1 MIREHVTRITLR
13 PSDDAPTRRR
23 RTTAALACL
32 VLALAGA
39 ARGGEEAPRER
50 ASSVSLLAVGDTGKE
65 YALPWLRSGQRSVAR
80 GLDHEDRRANVDT
93 LLLLGDLF
101 YPNGLERPELVDR
114 VRTSLALPYCRF
126 LRLDGPRSA
135 EIADACES
143 ALESRHP
150 IPIHAVPGNHDY
162 NSPESLELERHAIPD
177 FITNW
182 SMQDGVTR
190 NVELGAGVSLV
201 LIDSVALI
209 RSGDYAAI
217 RKAVRNAR
225 GPWRIVAAHLPVAPG
240 DEAAD
245 LEWKSEVPP
254 IEHFRIPEATV
265 HLYLAGHRHN
275 LQVIEGD
282 LPGPA
287 LHVIAGSGSN
297 VRPVEKRYANRRF
310 ALERN
315 GFARVDVIGHGDDE
329 RLHVRLFAMSRY
341 PFAHWAKP
349 REVSRW
355 SIDRA
360 GRVREEPITER

>member
-1 MIREHVTRITLR
+1 MIRKHVTGITLGT
-13 PSDDAPTRRR
+13 SDNAWARRR
-23 RTTAALACL
+23 CTTAALACV

-50 ASSVSLLAVGDTGKE
+50 NSSVSLLAVGDTGGR
-65 YALPWLRSGQRSVAR
+65 YALPWLRNGQRSVAR
-80 GLDHEDRRANVDT
+80 GLDHEDRRAPVDA

-101 YPNGLERPELVDR
+101 YPNGLERPELADR
-114 VRTSLALPYCRF
+114 VRSNLVLPFCRF
-126 LRLDGPRSA
+126 VRLDGPRAA
-135 EIADACES
+135 EVADACET
-143 ALESRHP
+143 APESRHP

-162 NSPESLELERHAIPD
+162 NSPESPELERHAIPE

-182 SMQDGVTR
+182 SMQEGVTR

-209 RSGDYAAI
+209 RSGDYS
-217 RKAVRNAR
+217 AVRRAVRKAR
-225 GPWRIVAAHLPVAPG
+225 GPWRIVATHLPVAPG
-240 DEAAD
+240 DETAD
-245 LEWKSEVPP
+245 LEWKSDVPP
-254 IEHFRIPEATV
+254 IEHFRIPEAKI

-275 LQVIEGD
+275 LQVIEGV

-297 VRPVEKRYANRRF
+297 IRPVRKHYANRRF

-315 GFARVDVIGHGDDE
+315 GFARVDLIEHGDDE
-329 RLHVRLFAMSRY
+329 RLHVRLFTMPRY
-341 PFAHWAKP
+341 PIIYWARP
-349 REVSRW
+349 REVSHW

-360 GRVREEPITER
+360 GSVRQETLPER